1 MKFALAQLN
10 FHIGNFTE
18 NRNKIIE
25 NIKKAKGEGADV
37 VLFPELA
44 ISGYPARD
52 FLDFD
57 HFVQCCLGEM
67 ETIAKECIG
76 ITAIVGGP
84 DFNKD
89 SRGKDLK
96 NSAFVLA
103 DGKIQSK
110 HQKMLLPNYDVF
122 DEYRYFE
129 PSKSVYPTEI
139 NGETWA
145 ITICEDIWDLKPD
158 SQYAIHPLEELFRK
172 SKIMGV
178 INIASSPFSDVQREE
193 RLETVKAVYD
203 QYKVPVIYVNQ
214 VGAQTELIFDGGSC
228 VINENGKLI
237 EGPYFKEQLLFWENK
252 SDRFSN
258 FEEEKQIERIE
269 RIHQGLLLGIKDYFR
284 KLGFK
289 SAILG
294 LSGGIDSAVTLALA
308 VEALG
313 KENVTAVL
321 MPSEFSSD
329 HSVSDSEEMVNIL
342 GCNSYKLPIK
352 EGYHALLGTLKEPF
366 SETDFGL
373 AEENLQARIRGV
385 LLMAISNKQGQ
396 ILLNTSNKSE
406 IAVGFGTL
414 YGDMCGG
421 ISVIGDVYKTDV
433 YRLARHLNKNGVVI
447 PENII
452 TKAPSAEL
460 RPDQLDSDRLPDYDT
475 LDSILKLYIEETQDI
490 NAIIRALTETD
501 EATIR
506 KTLKLVNINEY
517 KRHQTPPIL
526 RVTKK
531 AFGQGRRMPIVA
543 KYLG

>member
-10 FHIGNFTE
+10 FHIGNFTD
-18 NRNKIIE
+18 NRNKIVD
-25 NIKKAKGEGADV
+25 NIRKAKEEGADV

-57 HFVQCCLGEM
+57 HFIQCCLGEID
-67 ETIAKECIG
+67 EIARECVG

-84 DFNKD
+84 DFNQD

-96 NSAFVLA
+96 NSAFVLS

-139 NGETWA
+139 NGEVWA
-145 ITICEDIWDLKPD
+145 VTICEDIWDLKPD

-172 SKIMGV
+172 SDIKGV

-193 RLETVKAVYD
+193 RLETVRAVYE

-228 VINENGKLI
+228 VINEAGKLI
-237 EGPYFKEQLLFWENK
+237 EGPYFKEQLLFWDSGSSKFTN
-252 SDRFSN
+252 FSP
-258 FEEEKQIERIE
+258 QPDIARIE
-269 RIHQGLLLGIKDYFR
+269 RIHQGLILGIRDYFR

-313 KENVTAVL
+313 NENVTAVL
-321 MPSEFSSD
+321 MPSEFSSG

-342 GCNSYKLPIK
+342 GCKSYQLPIK
-352 EGYHALLGTLKEPF
+352 ESYDALLNTLQEPF
-366 SETDFGL
+366 KGTDFGL

-433 YRLARHLNKNGVVI
+433 YKLARHLNRGGIVI

-460 RPDQLDSDRLPDYDT
+460 RPDQFDSDRLPDYDI
-475 LDSILKLYIEETQDI
+475 LDRILKMYIEETQDI
-490 NAIIRALTETD
+490 NAIIAALPKSE
-501 EATIR
+501 EATVR

-531 AFGQGRRMPIVA
+531 AFGQGRRMPIVG